1 MSRHHNT
8 DAISAPAAAR
18 AKKGE
23 RPLRAALLLRRSQQ
37 NLLPNGKGVPLPGLH
52 QTPVLHHVLEDQGTL
67 SVADVQERRQIL
79 PVGRTGCSRNVR
91 MTSYCSSG
99 GTTWPAG

>member
-1 MSRHHNT
+1 MEYLSLIH
-8 DAISAPAAAR
+8 IS
-18 AKKGE
+18 
-23 RPLRAALLLRRSQQ
+23 LRAALLLRRSQQ

-79 PVGRTGCSRNVR
+79 PVGRTGLLQKDVYKRQ
-91 MTSYCSSG
+91 
-99 GTTWPAG
+99 